1 ELLPVLDGR
10 VQREEAGGAGQGRP
24 RLRGHHVRG
33 DAQPRQPQHGVLRQ
47 PGRRLRPL
55 LRRRHAAA
63 GAGAGL
69 PRQLIL
75 SIPTAV

>member
-1 ELLPVLDGR
+1 

-47 PGRRLRPL
+47 PGRRVRPL

-63 GAGAGL
+63 GAGAVIRCTESVPMDVG
-69 PRQLIL
+69 PD
-75 SIPTAV
+75 S